1 MNDFELLADNETE
14 STAVVEDLTEEQLAL
29 IGGGQGMTVL

>member
-1 MNDFELLADNETE
+1 MNDFELLTDNETE
-14 STAVVEDLTEEQLAL
+14 TTLDLEDLTDEQLAM

>member
-14 STAVVEDLTEEQLAL
+14 STSVVEDLTEEQLAL